1 MLHVFKVRSKVDNF
15 VVNCY
20 SFLGG
25 GTYAVLQWDG
35 IQFNNVSPHFH
46 TSHPNDDFS
55 SLGVNYFL
63 VGDLLVVLRLMYK
76 RLHVASV
83 LHHIDSKEQKSLPKI
98 PPITIP
104 ITSHFI
110 ILKTWATRE

>member
-1 MLHVFKVRSKVDNF
+1 MLRELEIRKCSACSMFFKVRSKIDNF

-35 IQFNNVSPHFH
+35 IQFNNVSPYFH

-55 SLGVNYFL
+55 SLGIFFCGRFASRAAVN
-63 VGDLLVVLRLMYK
+63 V
-76 RLHVASV
+76 
-83 LHHIDSKEQKSLPKI
+83 
-98 PPITIP
+98 
-104 ITSHFI
+104 
-110 ILKTWATRE
+110 